1 MEEEDIK
8 RDGKHDGTC
17 HDKNEKQR
25 KVKIVSCSKAK
36 RQNDENWV
44 VKAKQIEIDKSKF
57 LREKTKK
64 TRISKKSNYG

>member
-36 RQNDENWV
+36 RKNDEN
-44 VKAKQIEIDKSKF
+44 
-57 LREKTKK
+57 
-64 TRISKKSNYG
+64 